1 MPTGPAVGSST
12 AGSSKTLDK
21 ALTLLRFVV
30 MRGEALALTDV
41 ARETGL
47 PKPTLHRLLGV
58 LAAHGLVRL
67 DRDGRYHPGPILL
80 VYGTAYLGSTDLRR
94 ESLDLLAELMSAT
107 GETAH
112 LGVLQPPHVV
122 YVEKVESP
130 RAVRM
135 HSTIGGLSPI
145 HSTGL
150 GKAMLAHSNPGS
162 IEVELRRP
170 LERRTSATITDPA
183 ALRDELAAVRSRGYA
198 IDDIENEE
206 GIRCVAAP
214 VFDHQGEMIGGIS
227 VAGPDT
233 RMTPE
238 TAQEIAPLVV
248 DVAVRLSRRLGYA
261 GTLPATSPQRC
272 G

>member
-1 MPTGPAVGSST
+1 MPDRPAGSST
-12 AGSSKTLDK
+12 AAGSSKTLDK

-30 MRGEALALTDV
+30 MRGEALALADV

-67 DRDGRYHPGPILL
+67 DRDGRYHPGPVLL

-112 LGVLQPPHVV
+112 LGVLQPPNVV

-130 RAVRM
+130 QAVRM

-150 GKAMLAHSNPGS
+150 GKAMLAHSNPGV
-162 IEVELRRP
+162 IDVELRRP
-170 LERRTSATITDPA
+170 LERRTDKTITDA
-183 ALRDELAAVRSRGYA
+183 ALLREELEVIRSRGYA

-206 GIRCVAAP
+206 GIRCVGAP
-214 VFDHQGEMIGGIS
+214 VFDHQGEMIGGVS

-233 RMTPE
+233 RVTP
-238 TAQEIAPLVV
+238 AAADEIAPIVV

-261 GTLPATSPQRC
+261 GTLPATSPRR
-272 G
+272 